1 MPRPIFTLLAK
12 LQSTL
17 AELADALN
25 PLQKLADTL
34 KGHDGPFPMKPAG
47 KKRGTRTRRTAS
59 AVPTKAARKPAR
71 RPKGTSARL
80 ALQGKYMSALRKLSK
95 ADQAEVKKVRSE
107 QGVEAAL
114 KVAAAK
120 AS

>member
-1 MPRPIFTLLAK
+1 
-12 LQSTL
+12 
-17 AELADALN
+17 
-25 PLQKLADTL
+25 
-34 KGHDGPFPMKPAG
+34 
-47 KKRGTRTRRTAS
+47 
-59 AVPTKAARKPAR
+59 
-71 RPKGTSARL
+71 
-80 ALQGKYMSALRKLSK
+80 MSALRKLSK